1 LTFVVVFG
9 ADVIYT
15 PKRSEEGVFI
25 SQGRLALGSAGVDLD
40 KLYMAVDWVDGVRYR
55 TVRYAATA
63 SIAMNI
69 TNVTIISNLVSQLS

>member
-1 LTFVVVFG
+1 MSSESVQFTFVVVFG

-40 KLYMAVDWVDGVRYR
+40 KLYMAVD
-55 TVRYAATA
+55 
-63 SIAMNI
+63 
-69 TNVTIISNLVSQLS
+69 